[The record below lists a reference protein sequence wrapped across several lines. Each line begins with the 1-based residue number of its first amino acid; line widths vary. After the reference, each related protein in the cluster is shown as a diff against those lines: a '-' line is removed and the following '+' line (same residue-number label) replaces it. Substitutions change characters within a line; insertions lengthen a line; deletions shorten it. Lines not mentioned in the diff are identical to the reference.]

1 MYLFFLYLPF
11 TRHYP
16 VSLPLQIPLLVF
28 CSPPQHLLD
37 EEPAGLSTLVALS
50 LVLTWCWLWNDF
62 QRNLGQQLKIWDGS
76 FPSSLL
82 LSKDILLAAPCSQII
97 RSCWGSFFLQAQLL
111 VLALSSA
118 TDRASPWTSGL
129 DRVRGI
135 YFFTEM
141 LNMEPFRSSS
151 PACREGP
158 RGQDLCLTKPAM
170 WHVCCSTHR
179 LCFLDGF
186 HGNEWIG
193 EG

>member
-16 VSLPLQIPLLVF
+16 VSLPLQIPLLGF
-28 CSPPQHLLD
+28 CSPPQHLLA
-37 EEPAGLSTLVALS
+37 EEPAGLSTPVALS

-76 FPSSLL
+76 IPSSLL
-82 LSKDILLAAPCSQII
+82 LSKDILLAAPYSQII
-97 RSCWGSFFLQAQLL
+97 RSCWGSFFLRAQLL
-111 VLALSSA
+111 VLALSST

-129 DRVRGI
+129 DRVRGM

-151 PACREGP
+151 PAEKVLEGRTFVWP
-158 RGQDLCLTKPAM
+158 SLLCG
-170 WHVCCSTHR
+170 THR
-179 LCFLDGF
+179 LCLLDGF

>member
-1 MYLFFLYLPF
+1 MYLVFLYLPF

-111 VLALSSA
+111 VLALSSQ
-118 TDRASPWTSGL
+118 TVNFRFGPCQGN
-129 DRVRGI
+129 I
-135 YFFTEM
+135 FFYRDAQHGAFQK
-141 LNMEPFRSSS
+141 LIPCLQRRS
-151 PACREGP
+151 
-158 RGQDLCLTKPAM
+158 
-170 WHVCCSTHR
+170 
-179 LCFLDGF
+179 
-186 HGNEWIG
+186 
-193 EG
+193 